1 MVFAARLSE
10 AMSIAQPGLANR
22 TQRLLK
28 SLGLDG
34 AGALAPPEQVLEAM
48 RLDKKYR
55 TGLRFVVLEDVGRP
69 RIVEDV
75 SEERIRDV
83 LESMGGGT

>member
-1 MVFAARLSE
+1 
-10 AMSIAQPGLANR
+10 MSIAEPGLANR

-28 SLGLDG
+28 SLGLED
-34 AGALAPPEQVLEAM
+34 AGGLPPAEQVLEAM

-69 RIVEDV
+69 RLVEDV
-75 SEERIRDV
+75 PEERIRDI
-83 LESMGGGT
+83 LESMGGGP